1 MNRTS
6 IRGVKKLM
14 EKLNAGWTLN
24 ANPKMKIAYVID
36 PRRSWQYCKDVTV
49 NWPALAAAE
58 KRNLI
63 EALPKTHPSA
73 EWIDYKVVKHE

>member
-14 EKLNAGWTLN
+14 EKLNAGWTLS
-24 ANPKMKIAYVID
+24 ANPKSKIAFIFD
-36 PRRSWQYCKDVTV
+36 PSHSPRYREDCTV

-58 KRNLI
+58 KRGLI
-63 EALPKTHPSA
+63 RVPPYRNSVND
-73 EWIDYKVVKHE
+73 WIDYEVVKQ